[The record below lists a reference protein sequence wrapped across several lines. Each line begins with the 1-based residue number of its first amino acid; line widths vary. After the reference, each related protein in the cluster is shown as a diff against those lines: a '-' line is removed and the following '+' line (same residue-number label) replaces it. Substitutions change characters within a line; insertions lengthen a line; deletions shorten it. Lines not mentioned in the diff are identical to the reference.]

1 MNGALTVLV
10 VGGGGREHALA
21 WKLALS
27 DRVARVLAAPGNA
40 GTASEPRVENVAVGA
55 EDVDGLVALAR
66 ERSVDL
72 TVVGPEAPLVAGIA
86 DRFQAEGLRIFG
98 PSAAAARLEG
108 SKAFT
113 KAFLSSHGIPTAR
126 YAEFTDPNEAAAH
139 VREHGAPIVVKAD
152 GLAAGKG
159 VVVAQSEAEAL
170 DAVDEM
176 LSGRAFGDAGRRIV
190 IEEFLAGEETSF
202 ICVVGGGEA
211 LPLASSQDHKAAHE
225 GDTGPNTGGMG
236 AYSPAPVVDAAAHER
251 IMREIVDPT
260 VEGLAASGTP
270 YTGFLYAGLMIDAQG
285 APRVIEFNCRLG
297 DPETQ
302 PILLRLRS
310 DILNLVEAAIDGRLA
325 SVRPEWDDR
334 AALGVVMAAAGYPGS
349 YDKGHEITGLDA
361 CVPHTK
367 VFHAG
372 TAIDGD
378 RIVTSGGRV
387 LCVSGLGKDVSEAQR
402 RALERV
408 GTVNWNGAWH
418 RRDIGYLAVG
428 RELAQRPHPN
438 GARDD
443 RPS

>member
-1 MNGALTVLV
+1 MLV

-21 WKLALS
+21 WKLAQS
-27 DRVARVLAAPGNA
+27 DRVARVLVAPGNA
-40 GTASEPRVENVAVGA
+40 GTAAEHGVENVAVGA
-55 EDVDGLVALAR
+55 EDIDGLVTLAR

-113 KAFLSSHGIPTAR
+113 KAFLASHGIPTAR

-159 VVVAQSEAEAL
+159 VVVAQSEDTAL
-170 DAVDEM
+170 AAVDDM

-190 IEEFLAGEETSF
+190 IEEFLPGEEASF

-211 LPLASSQDHKAAHE
+211 VPLASSQDHKAAGE

-236 AYSPAPVVDAAAHER
+236 AYSPAPVVGSATHER
-251 IMREIVDPT
+251 IMREIIRPT
-260 VEGLAASGTP
+260 VEGLVASGTP
-270 YTGFLYAGLMIDAQG
+270 YTGFLYAGLMIDTGG

-310 DILNLVEAAIDGRLA
+310 DLLDLVQAAIDGDLPRI
-325 SVRPEWDDR
+325 RPEWDER

-349 YDKGHEITGLDA
+349 YDKGHPIAGLDDD
-361 CVPHTK
+361 VPDTK

-372 TAIDGD
+372 TSVD
-378 RIVTSGGRV
+378 RDRTITSGGRV
-387 LCVSGLGKDVSEAQR
+387 LCVCGLGESVSEAR
-402 RALERV
+402 RCARKRV
-408 GTVNWNGAWH
+408 GTINWSGAWH
-418 RRDIGYLAVG
+418 RRDIGHRAIT
-428 RELAQRPHPN
+428 RERDEHRRQRGFVP
-438 GARDD
+438 D
-443 RPS
+443 